1 MDVIQNIGKSIAD
14 SFSKSV
20 EAYIAVALVG
30 DSCFRILDKAKKT
43 NKIKF
48 VVGVNLPTPVEV
60 LKELRNR
67 YSSDVKIYRCEF
79 FHPKVYLFRMKD
91 GSLVA
96 YVGSANFT
104 DGGMNTNVEL
114 SVSITNQDTCKG
126 ILGWFS
132 KVFEEAEPITDNF
145 LANYK
150 EYTAKWTKKRKERG
164 NDFNLITKELDIF
177 KEQKAEIE
185 KELAKRRKQEDYYE
199 ILKSRAGDVEDI
211 KESIDYYNDFKKID
225 IPKFLCIGSLGQI
238 RQAYKN
244 ELINAVK
251 DGTLRRLFKH
261 LCDESVSVEQRITDA
276 LEGDYK
282 VFGCGKNIITK
293 ILTVHNPK
301 KYIVFN
307 DITKQYLDSVHMH
320 FLHGTKFSERYCQMC
335 QVFAEVCKKTDIKDF
350 AVLDEILLMI
360 QKGYD

>member
-30 DSCFRILDKAKKT
+30 DSCLRILDKAKKT

-48 VVGVNLPTPVEV
+48 VVGVNLPTPIEV
-60 LKELRNR
+60 LKELKNR
-67 YSSDVKIYRCEF
+67 YSSDAKIYRSEF

-145 LANYK
+145 LAIYK
-150 EYTAKWTKKRKERG
+150 EYTVKWTKKRKERE
-164 NDFNLITKELDIF
+164 NDFNLINVNST
-177 KEQKAEIE
+177 
-185 KELAKRRKQEDYYE
+185 
-199 ILKSRAGDVEDI
+199 
-211 KESIDYYNDFKKID
+211 N
-225 IPKFLCIGSLGQI
+225 C
-238 RQAYKN
+238 N
-244 ELINAVK
+244 
-251 DGTLRRLFKH
+251 
-261 LCDESVSVEQRITDA
+261 
-276 LEGDYK
+276 
-282 VFGCGKNIITK
+282 
-293 ILTVHNPK
+293 
-301 KYIVFN
+301 
-307 DITKQYLDSVHMH
+307 
-320 FLHGTKFSERYCQMC
+320 
-335 QVFAEVCKKTDIKDF
+335 
-350 AVLDEILLMI
+350 
-360 QKGYD
+360 